1 MNDRLPIRRIPA
13 AEAADRLGID
23 RSRIR
28 ALASSGQLRA
38 EKVANRWWLDVG
50 DVERRVAH
58 GPEVGRPV
66 EPRRA
71 WALLFLLSGEDAPW
85 VSGVE
90 RSKLR
95 AVARDRSINELL
107 PRLRRR
113 AEVRYL
119 AAGDRARL
127 EIGSA
132 PDFVRSGVSA
142 AEHHGVSLRSSR
154 VLDGYIRRD
163 SAKRLIYRHALRDV
177 EEGAADAI
185 LRVVD
190 YWPFKH
196 QKFAPAAAVAADL
209 VDSLDERAVRAGREL
224 SRRLAIP

>member
-1 MNDRLPIRRIPA
+1 
-13 AEAADRLGID
+13 
-23 RSRIR
+23 
-28 ALASSGQLRA
+28 
-38 EKVANRWWLDVG
+38 
-50 DVERRVAH
+50 
-58 GPEVGRPV
+58 
-66 EPRRA
+66 
-71 WALLFLLSGEDAPW
+71 
-85 VSGVE
+85 
-90 RSKLR
+90 
-95 AVARDRSINELL
+95 VARDRSINELL

-154 VLDGYIRRD
+154 VIDGYVRRD
-163 SAKRLIYRHALRDV
+163 SAERWIYRHALRDV

-209 VDSLDERAVRAGREL
+209 VDSLDERAVRGGREL
-224 SRRLAIP
+224 SRRLAIR